1 MIGLMLL
8 TAGPALAHKVSI
20 FGYAE
25 DGKLLG
31 QSYFSGGTPAKGCE
45 VLLLDDQG
53 QQIDT
58 AKTGDDGAFE
68 MALPKAKPPLKLV
81 VLAGEGHRGEF
92 VLTADDLGLT
102 QDGAQSAA
110 ETKPKEQ
117 SAPQAAI
124 ADTAQLEKALAKV
137 IEKKIG
143 PLRAQ
148 ITRMAAEQPSQ
159 INQII
164 GGIGWIIGLV
174 GIAAFFLS
182 RRKNTEQG

>member
-1 MIGLMLL
+1 MKNRIRNTIIFMIGLMLL

-110 ETKPKEQ
+110 RNQTQ
-117 SAPQAAI
+117 RAI
-124 ADTAQLEKALAKV
+124 RTPGSHCRY
-137 IEKKIG
+137 G
-143 PLRAQ
+143 PA
-148 ITRMAAEQPSQ
+148 
-159 INQII
+159 
-164 GGIGWIIGLV
+164 
-174 GIAAFFLS
+174 
-182 RRKNTEQG
+182 RKSPGQGD